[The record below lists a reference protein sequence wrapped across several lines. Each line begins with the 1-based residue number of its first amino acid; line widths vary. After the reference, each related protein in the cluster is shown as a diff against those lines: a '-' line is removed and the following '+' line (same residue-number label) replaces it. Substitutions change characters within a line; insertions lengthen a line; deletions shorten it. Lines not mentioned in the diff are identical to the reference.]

1 MNKEDLK
8 IGMYVRTKNNSY
20 IPSEIAQIIKMDD
33 KYIYLDID
41 KDSNVVWE
49 YPEYIEKASFDVI
62 DLMKEN
68 DLAEIEYYSQK
79 YNKRVTRLFEI
90 TNIDNK
96 SINFANSRCNFML
109 VNKQFANSD
118 KELKPIFKSIIT
130 CEQREQMSYK
140 LGE

>member
-8 IGMYVRTKNNSY
+8 IGMFVRTKNNSY

-49 YPEYIEKASFDVI
+49 YPEYIEKASFNII
-62 DLMKEN
+62 DLIKVGDYVN
-68 DLAEIEYYSQK
+68 GYPVNSISSVGKKIYEIEIK
-79 YNKRVTRLFEI
+79 K
-90 TNIDNK
+90 TNNRKGVLIEKIRNNEDIK
-96 SINFANSRCNFML
+96 SI
-109 VNKQFANSD
+109 V
-118 KELKPIFKSIIT
+118 T
-130 CEQREQMSYK
+130 HEQMEQISYR